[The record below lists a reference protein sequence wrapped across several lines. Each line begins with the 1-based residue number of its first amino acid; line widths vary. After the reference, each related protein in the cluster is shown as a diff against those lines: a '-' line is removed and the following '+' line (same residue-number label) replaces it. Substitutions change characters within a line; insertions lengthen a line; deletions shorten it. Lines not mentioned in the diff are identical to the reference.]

1 VVSSETRLQALSRES
16 GFPTYASV
24 QAVDR
29 GLEMLQPGA
38 VVADEEAAPVEVE
51 PVSSVPEFEAVS
63 SRPVVSAPP
72 RRMPFSG
79 VPLLRVPRL
88 RERLQQYRRPLY
100 VGAAVLAAVA
110 FLAGILYLPAAT
122 VTIAVQ
128 GTKLDADVQLAGTP
142 GPQAPGANQFTTQ
155 AFSVSESQQAQGT
168 ATGQKAIAAVAA
180 GGAVTFT
187 YNCVFFCSVGY
198 FDVPKGV
205 VVRTADGAKTY
216 ATDKDVHVQSPHG
229 SASVGVTAT
238 AAGPVGNTDA
248 HTIKQIDN
256 NRDANVTVDNAAAI
270 AGGADARTATV
281 ISDSDM
287 ATASQALLDI
297 LNPKVQ
303 SELNQKTGSLHL
315 VQESLAIDHTAT
327 MDHKVGDELPAATPT
342 FNITMTVTGKA
353 TAFNDAAVRQL
364 IQHALQAKVPAGQ
377 QLSEQPVNT
386 SYEVASASADGKV
399 TLTGHARGFV
409 RPVFSLTD
417 IRARLKGRSPNSAR
431 PLLSGLPSVVDVNV
445 RQDLPLPWLPFF
457 ASRIVV
463 KVQEATGGFA
473 S

>member
-1 VVSSETRLQALSRES
+1 
-16 GFPTYASV
+16 
-24 QAVDR
+24 
-29 GLEMLQPGA
+29 
-38 VVADEEAAPVEVE
+38 
-51 PVSSVPEFEAVS
+51 
-63 SRPVVSAPP
+63 
-72 RRMPFSG
+72 
-79 VPLLRVPRL
+79 
-88 RERLQQYRRPLY
+88 
-100 VGAAVLAAVA
+100 
-110 FLAGILYLPAAT
+110 
-122 VTIAVQ
+122 
-128 GTKLDADVQLAGTP
+128 
-142 GPQAPGANQFTTQ
+142 
-155 AFSVSESQQAQGT
+155 
-168 ATGQKAIAAVAA
+168 
-180 GGAVTFT
+180 
-187 YNCVFFCSVGY
+187 
-198 FDVPKGV
+198 
-205 VVRTADGAKTY
+205 VVRTSDGSKSYT
-216 ATDKDVHVQSPHG
+216 TDKDLHVPLKG
-229 SASVGVTAT
+229 SASVGVTA
-238 AAGPVGNTDA
+238 AQPGQGGNADA
-248 HTIKQIDN
+248 HTVKQIDQKPQ
-256 NRDANVTVDNAAAI
+256 DLTVDNPSPI
-270 AGGADARTATV
+270 GGGADARTATV
-281 ISDSDM
+281 ISDADS

-327 MDHKVGDELPAATPT
+327 MDHHVGDQLPAATPT

-364 IQHALQAKVPAGQ
+364 IQHALQGKIPSGQ

-386 SYEVASASADGKV
+386 SYEVVSASADGKV

-409 RPVFSLTD
+409 RPVFSLAD